1 HRPHAGRGS
10 GRPGPVACGVFSG
23 RAPLRPGARR
33 SCPAGLRGWRGMTP
47 GRLAVPARTA
57 WAGMLA
63 YSRAVRVGRHVFV
76 SGTLPVDEQGR
87 LVGGDDAGLQA
98 RHVLTLIQQAIAEA
112 GADICDVVRLRIYL
126 RDMAD
131 LAAVAAAQWAVFEH
145 VRPACTV

>member
-1 HRPHAGRGS
+1 
-10 GRPGPVACGVFSG
+10 
-23 RAPLRPGARR
+23 
-33 SCPAGLRGWRGMTP
+33 MTP

-145 VRPACTV
+145 VRPACTVVHAALAQEHFRVQMEAEALVPAPASRGGQVVHRCHGV